1 MQLAI
6 HSMRGVVPFT
16 QVMEG
21 REMKK
26 VLVLAVCLFVAIGFG
41 TAFGE
46 MPSMKV
52 MDLAKTTLADIGKD
66 PVIVKAVADD
76 NAKMESMADIEAMD
90 SKWKAEEGVAD
101 YMKDLMEN
109 DCAKHLK
116 EIVAEHPYLVEIF
129 VMDNQGANVCQTDK
143 TGDYWQGDEAK
154 FKKSYM
160 DGKGEVFVDEV
171 EYDEGMK
178 ANISQVSVPVMDM
191 GKAIGAITF
200 GVNVDKV
207 M

>member
-1 MQLAI
+1 
-6 HSMRGVVPFT
+6 
-16 QVMEG
+16 MEG

-26 VLVLAVCLFVAIGFG
+26 VLLLGVCLFVVASSGI
-41 TAFGE
+41 AYAE

-90 SKWKAEEGVAD
+90 TKWKAEEGVAD
-101 YMKDLMEN
+101 YMEALMEN

-116 EIVAEHPYLVEIF
+116 EIVAQHAFLVEIF

-171 EYDEGMK
+171 EYDDGMK

>member
-1 MQLAI
+1 
-6 HSMRGVVPFT
+6 
-16 QVMEG
+16 MEG
-21 REMKK
+21 WEMKK
-26 VLVLAVCLFVAIGFG
+26 VVVLGVCLIVAMAFG
-41 TAFGE
+41 TAFAE
-46 MPSMKV
+46 MPTAKV

-66 PVIVKAVADD
+66 PVIVKAVAAD

-90 SKWKAEEGVAD
+90 NKWKAEEGTAD
-101 YMKDLMEN
+101 YMKALMEN

-116 EIVAEHPYLVEIF
+116 DIVAQHPFLVEIF

-171 EYDEGMK
+171 EYDDGMK

>member
-1 MQLAI
+1 
-6 HSMRGVVPFT
+6 
-16 QVMEG
+16 
-21 REMKK
+21 
-26 VLVLAVCLFVAIGFG
+26 
-41 TAFGE
+41 
-46 MPSMKV
+46 
-52 MDLAKTTLADIGKD
+52 
-66 PVIVKAVADD
+66 
-76 NAKMESMADIEAMD
+76 
-90 SKWKAEEGVAD
+90 
-101 YMKDLMEN
+101 
-109 DCAKHLK
+109 LK
-116 EIVAEHPYLVEIF
+116 EIVAQHAFLVEIF

-171 EYDEGMK
+171 EYDDGMK